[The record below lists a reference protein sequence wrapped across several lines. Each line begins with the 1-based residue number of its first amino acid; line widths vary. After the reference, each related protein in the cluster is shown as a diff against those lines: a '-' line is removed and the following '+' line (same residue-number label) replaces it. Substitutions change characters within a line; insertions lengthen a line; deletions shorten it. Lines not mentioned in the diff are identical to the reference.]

1 MAFKMKGFGGFGN
14 SPMKQDKKNKEYAT
28 YGDTLYNYD
37 GTVNKKATKAPESS
51 SKIYTDKKGNKVVD
65 YTFPDGSVDV
75 LRVAKP
81 KK

>member
-75 LRVAKP
+75 LRVDKP